1 MKSKASQQAHLW
13 VRHNEALQK
22 EIKNEKTICSLAVV
36 AALVSPS
43 VFAHKQ
49 GDFVLRVGAASVVP
63 NDSSDK
69 ILGSQEEL
77 KVDSNTQLGLT
88 FGYMFTDNISLELLA
103 ATPFSHDISTDLLG
117 LGDIADTKHLPPTL
131 MVQYYF
137 GEPQS
142 KFRPYVGAGLNYTIF
157 FDEGF
162 NNKAKNVGLTDL
174 KLDDSFGLA
183 ANVGVDYMIN
193 DQWFL
198 NASAWYANIETEATY
213 KFGGAKQ
220 KTDVKINPWVFMI
233 SGGYK
238 F

>member
-1 MKSKASQQAHLW
+1 MK
-13 VRHNEALQK
+13 
-22 EIKNEKTICSLAVV
+22 KTICSLAVV

-69 ILGSQEEL
+69 VLGSQEEL

>member
-1 MKSKASQQAHLW
+1 MK
-13 VRHNEALQK
+13 
-22 EIKNEKTICSLAVV
+22 KTICSLAVV

-63 NDSSDK
+63 NDSSGK

>member
-1 MKSKASQQAHLW
+1 MK
-13 VRHNEALQK
+13 
-22 EIKNEKTICSLAVV
+22 KTISSLAVV

-43 VFAHKQ
+43 VFAHSE
-49 GDFVLRVGAASVVP
+49 GDFILRVGAASVVP

-69 ILGSQEEL
+69 ILDSQYEL
-77 KVDSNTQLGLT
+77 EVNSDTQLGLT
-88 FGYMFTDNISLELLA
+88 FGYMFTDNISLEVLA
-103 ATPFSHDISTDLLG
+103 ATPFSHDISTDLVG
-117 LGDIADTKHLPPTL
+117 KDIGSTKHLPPTV

-137 GEPQS
+137 GDSQS

-162 NNKAKNVGLTDL
+162 NSTGKGAGLSDL

-183 ANVGVDYMIN
+183 ANVGLDYMIN
-193 DQWFL
+193 DKWFL

-213 KFGGAKQ
+213 KAGGAKQ
-220 KTDVKINPWVFMI
+220 KTDVEINPWVFMI

>member
-1 MKSKASQQAHLW
+1 MS
-13 VRHNEALQK
+13 
-22 EIKNEKTICSLAVV
+22 SLAVV
-36 AALVSPS
+36 AALLSPS
-43 VFAHKQ
+43 VFAHQQ

-69 ILGSQEEL
+69 ILGSKEEL

-88 FGYMFTDNISLELLA
+88 LGYMFTDNISLEILA

-137 GEPQS
+137 GEPES
-142 KFRPYVGAGLNYTIF
+142 KVRPYVGAGINYTIF

-162 NNKAKNVGLTDL
+162 NSKAKQAGLSDL
-174 KLDDSFGLA
+174 ELDDSFGLA
-183 ANVGVDYMIN
+183 ANFGVDYQIN
-193 DQWFL
+193 EKWFVG
-198 NASAWYANIETEATY
+198 ASAWYANIETEATY
-213 KFGGAKQ
+213 KFAGDKQ

>member
-1 MKSKASQQAHLW
+1 MK
-13 VRHNEALQK
+13 
-22 EIKNEKTICSLAVV
+22 KTICSLAVV

-103 ATPFSHDISTDLLG
+103 ATPFSHDISTDLVG
-117 LGDIADTKHLPPTL
+117 SDIADTKHLPPTL

-162 NNKAKNVGLTDL
+162 NSIGKGAGLSDL

-213 KFGGAKQ
+213 KAGGAKQ

>member
-1 MKSKASQQAHLW
+1 MK
-13 VRHNEALQK
+13 
-22 EIKNEKTICSLAVV
+22 KTISSLAVV

-43 VFAHKQ
+43 VFAHSE
-49 GDFVLRVGAASVVP
+49 GNFILRVGAASVVP

-69 ILGSQEEL
+69 ILGSQYEL
-77 KVDSNTQLGLT
+77 EVNSDTQLGLT
-88 FGYMFTDNISLELLA
+88 FGYMFTDNISLEVLA
-103 ATPFSHDISTDLLG
+103 ATPFSHDISTDLVG
-117 LGDIADTKHLPPTL
+117 KDIGSTKHLPPTV

-137 GEPQS
+137 GDSQS

-162 NNKAKNVGLTDL
+162 NSTGKGAGLSDL

-193 DQWFL
+193 DKWFL

-213 KFGGAKQ
+213 KAAGAKQ
-220 KTDVKINPWVFMI
+220 KTDVEINPWVFMI

>member
-1 MKSKASQQAHLW
+1 MK
-13 VRHNEALQK
+13 
-22 EIKNEKTICSLAVV
+22 KTICSLAVV

-174 KLDDSFGLA
+174 KLDDSLGLA

>member
-1 MKSKASQQAHLW
+1 MK
-13 VRHNEALQK
+13 
-22 EIKNEKTICSLAVV
+22 KTICSLAVV

-213 KFGGAKQ
+213 KFGGAKK

>member
-1 MKSKASQQAHLW
+1 MK
-13 VRHNEALQK
+13 
-22 EIKNEKTICSLAVV
+22 KTISSLAVV

-43 VFAHKQ
+43 VFAHSE
-49 GDFVLRVGAASVVP
+49 GDFILRVGAASVVP

-69 ILGSQEEL
+69 ILDSQYEL
-77 KVDSNTQLGLT
+77 EVNSDTQLGLT
-88 FGYMFTDNISLELLA
+88 FGYMFTDNISLEVLA
-103 ATPFSHDISTDLLG
+103 ATPFSHDISTDLVG
-117 LGDIADTKHLPPTL
+117 KDIGSTKHLPPTV

-137 GEPQS
+137 GDSQS

-162 NNKAKNVGLTDL
+162 NSTGKGAGLSDL

-193 DQWFL
+193 DKWFL

-213 KFGGAKQ
+213 KAAGAKQ
-220 KTDVKINPWVFMI
+220 KTDVEINPWVFMI

>member
-1 MKSKASQQAHLW
+1 MK
-13 VRHNEALQK
+13 
-22 EIKNEKTICSLAVV
+22 KTICSLAVV

-198 NASAWYANIETEATY
+198 NASAWYASIETEATY

>member
-1 MKSKASQQAHLW
+1 M
-13 VRHNEALQK
+13 
-22 EIKNEKTICSLAVV
+22 V

-220 KTDVKINPWVFMI
+220 KTDVKINPWIFMI

>member
-1 MKSKASQQAHLW
+1 MK
-13 VRHNEALQK
+13 
-22 EIKNEKTICSLAVV
+22 KTICSLAVV

-174 KLDDSFGLA
+174 KLDDSLGLA

-193 DQWFL
+193 VQWFL

>member
-1 MKSKASQQAHLW
+1 MK
-13 VRHNEALQK
+13 
-22 EIKNEKTICSLAVV
+22 KTICSLAVV

-183 ANVGVDYMIN
+183 ANLGVDYMIN

>member
-1 MKSKASQQAHLW
+1 MK
-13 VRHNEALQK
+13 
-22 EIKNEKTICSLAVV
+22 KTICSLAVV
-36 AALVSPS
+36 AALVSPN

>member
-1 MKSKASQQAHLW
+1 MK
-13 VRHNEALQK
+13 
-22 EIKNEKTICSLAVV
+22 KTICSLAVV

-183 ANVGVDYMIN
+183 ANVGLDYMIN

>member
-1 MKSKASQQAHLW
+1 MK
-13 VRHNEALQK
+13 
-22 EIKNEKTICSLAVV
+22 KTICSLAVV

-77 KVDSNTQLGLT
+77 EVDSNTQLGLT
-88 FGYMFTDNISLELLA
+88 FGYMFTDNISFEVLA
-103 ATPFSHDISTDLLG
+103 ATPFSHDISTNLLG
-117 LGDIADTKHLPPTL
+117 LGDIADTKQLPPTF

-183 ANVGVDYMIN
+183 ANVGVDFMIN

-213 KFGGAKQ
+213 KFGGEKQ
-220 KTDVKINPWVFMI
+220 KTDVEINPWVFMI

>member
-1 MKSKASQQAHLW
+1 MK
-13 VRHNEALQK
+13 
-22 EIKNEKTICSLAVV
+22 KTICSLAVV

-157 FDEGF
+157 LDEGF

>member
-1 MKSKASQQAHLW
+1 MK
-13 VRHNEALQK
+13 
-22 EIKNEKTICSLAVV
+22 KTICNLAVV

>member
-1 MKSKASQQAHLW
+1 
-13 VRHNEALQK
+13 
-22 EIKNEKTICSLAVV
+22 
-36 AALVSPS
+36 
-43 VFAHKQ
+43 
-49 GDFVLRVGAASVVP
+49 
-63 NDSSDK
+63 
-69 ILGSQEEL
+69 
-77 KVDSNTQLGLT
+77 
-88 FGYMFTDNISLELLA
+88 
-103 ATPFSHDISTDLLG
+103 
-117 LGDIADTKHLPPTL
+117 

-162 NNKAKNVGLTDL
+162 NSTGKGAGLSDL

-213 KFGGAKQ
+213 KAGGAKQ

>member
-1 MKSKASQQAHLW
+1 MK
-13 VRHNEALQK
+13 
-22 EIKNEKTICSLAVV
+22 KTICSLAVV

-103 ATPFSHDISTDLLG
+103 ATPLSHDISTDLLG

>member
-1 MKSKASQQAHLW
+1 MK
-13 VRHNEALQK
+13 
-22 EIKNEKTICSLAVV
+22 KTICSLAVV

-103 ATPFSHDISTDLLG
+103 ATPFSHDISTDLVG
-117 LGDIADTKHLPPTL
+117 SDIADTKHLPPTL

-162 NNKAKNVGLTDL
+162 NNTGKAASLSDL

-213 KFGGAKQ
+213 KAGGAKQ

>member
-1 MKSKASQQAHLW
+1 MK
-13 VRHNEALQK
+13 
-22 EIKNEKTICSLAVV
+22 KTICSLAVV

-193 DQWFL
+193 DQWLL

>member
-1 MKSKASQQAHLW
+1 MK
-13 VRHNEALQK
+13 
-22 EIKNEKTICSLAVV
+22 KTICSLAVV

-69 ILGSQEEL
+69 IPVPGTSEEL
-77 KVDSNTQLGLT
+77 EVDSNTQLGLT
-88 FGYMFTDNISLELLA
+88 FGYMFTDNISFEVLA
-103 ATPFSHDISTDLLG
+103 ATPFSHDISTDLG
-117 LGDIADTKHLPPTL
+117 NLGDIADTKHLPPTF

-162 NNKAKNVGLTDL
+162 NGKGKSAGLSDL
-174 KLDDSFGLA
+174 ELDDSFGLA

-213 KFGGAKQ
+213 KAGGVKY
-220 KTDVKINPWVFMI
+220 KTDVEINPWVFMI

>member
-1 MKSKASQQAHLW
+1 MK
-13 VRHNEALQK
+13 
-22 EIKNEKTICSLAVV
+22 KTICSLAVV
-36 AALVSPS
+36 AALMSPS

-117 LGDIADTKHLPPTL
+117 LGDIANTKHLPPTL

>member
-1 MKSKASQQAHLW
+1 MK
-13 VRHNEALQK
+13 
-22 EIKNEKTICSLAVV
+22 KTICSLAVV

-142 KFRPYVGAGLNYTIF
+142 KFRPYVGAGLNYTMF

-162 NNKAKNVGLTDL
+162 NSTGKSAGLSDL

-183 ANVGVDYMIN
+183 ANIGVDYMIN

-198 NASAWYANIETEATY
+198 NAAAWYANIETEATY
-213 KFGGAKQ
+213 KAGGAKQ

>member
-1 MKSKASQQAHLW
+1 MK
-13 VRHNEALQK
+13 
-22 EIKNEKTICSLAVV
+22 KTICSLAVV

-103 ATPFSHDISTDLLG
+103 ATPFSHDISTDLVG
-117 LGDIADTKHLPPTL
+117 SDIADTKHLPPTL

-162 NNKAKNVGLTDL
+162 NSTGKAAGLSDL

-213 KFGGAKQ
+213 KAGGAKQ

-233 SGGYK
+233 SGGY
-238 F
+238 

>member
-1 MKSKASQQAHLW
+1 MK
-13 VRHNEALQK
+13 
-22 EIKNEKTICSLAVV
+22 KTISSLAVV

-43 VFAHKQ
+43 VFAHSE
-49 GDFVLRVGAASVVP
+49 GDFILRVGAASVVP

-69 ILGSQEEL
+69 ILDSQYEL
-77 KVDSNTQLGLT
+77 EVNSDTQLGLT
-88 FGYMFTDNISLELLA
+88 FGYMFTDNISLEVLA
-103 ATPFSHDISTDLLG
+103 ATPFSHDISTDLVG
-117 LGDIADTKHLPPTL
+117 KDIGSTKHLPPTV

-137 GEPQS
+137 GDSQS

-162 NNKAKNVGLTDL
+162 NSTGKGAGLSDL

-183 ANVGVDYMIN
+183 ANVGLDYMIN
-193 DQWFL
+193 DKWFL

-213 KFGGAKQ
+213 KAAGAKQ
-220 KTDVKINPWVFMI
+220 KTDVEINPWVFMI